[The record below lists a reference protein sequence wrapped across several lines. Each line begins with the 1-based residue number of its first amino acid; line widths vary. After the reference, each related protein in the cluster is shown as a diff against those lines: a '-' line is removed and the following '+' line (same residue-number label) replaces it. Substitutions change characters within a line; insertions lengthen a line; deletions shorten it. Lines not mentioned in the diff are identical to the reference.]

1 MNKNSASRCVAGF
14 LVNTGLVT
22 LLTSTLACAHAQTMQ
37 AVHTTMD
44 STSRVNDITTRA
56 WDTPMIATA
65 QPREVYYI
73 AGWNLGSIHQ
83 CVNHCSSVI
92 SGQTTWTPDLVAS
105 GNFQTDADNSYNQA
119 PTTGS
124 PTILK
129 SALQARWFG
138 WGGYMRDDDVPLT
151 GVQAPTIRYGYGFSS
166 PAPYPWRS
174 TAPESYV
181 DSNGNPS
188 AKLVFEFYAAVPTYV
203 DGYSD
208 ATSRKAAGGHKCIG
222 FGQAGLALHDSVT
235 NQVLTYSLIYF
246 DMRGFNVAGGV
257 YESAQQVASGESVVK
272 CIFANNTRYCTLLN
286 QTPLPSFIP
295 TASTTSQSNPWTPQ
309 KYFAVSISRD
319 QLLVAI
325 NEMNS
330 FINTNHPVDK
340 NGNPIRAFSTNPDN
354 YWLGSIN
361 VGMEGSLNPSQTRD
375 AYGNLVRYTP
385 LYMGFRGMS
394 MKAST
399 VY

>member
-1 MNKNSASRCVAGF
+1 MNKNFPPRFRTAFFANAGVVAIAAS
-14 LVNTGLVT
+14 
-22 LLTSTLACAHAQTMQ
+22 LLASAHAQTMQ
-37 AVHTTMD
+37 VDHTTMD

-56 WDTPMIATA
+56 WDTPMISVP
-65 QPREVYYI
+65 QPRELYYI
-73 AGWNLGSIHQ
+73 AGWNLGNIHQ

-92 SGQTTWTPDLVAS
+92 SGQTAWIPDLVAS

-119 PTTGS
+119 PAEGS

-151 GVQAPTIRYGYGFSS
+151 GVQAPTIRYGYGFSN
-166 PAPYPWRS
+166 PAPYPWKS

-181 DSNGNPS
+181 DSNRNPS

-235 NQVLTYSLIYF
+235 NQLLTYSFIYF
-246 DMRGFNVAGGV
+246 DMRGFNVAGGIS
-257 YESAQQVASGESVVK
+257 ESAQQVASGESVIR

-286 QTPLPSFIP
+286 QTPLPFYVP
-295 TASTTSQSNPWTPQ
+295 TASATSQAGTWTAQ
-309 KYFAVSISRD
+309 KYFAVSISRE
-319 QLLVAI
+319 QLVVAVNELNTYI
-325 NEMNS
+325 NN
-330 FINTNHPVDK
+330 NHPVDK
-340 NGNPIRAFSTNPDN
+340 NGHAILPFSTNPDN
-354 YWLGSIN
+354 YWLGSVN
-361 VGMEGSLNPSQTRD
+361 VGMEGSLNPSQTKD